1 MKTKI
6 YSSTGTFI
14 LLVLRRRKMYTGT
27 GNYFVSILD
36 PFKKKIY
43 IRNNSTAKK
52 LKNIKSIIYT
62 VSL

>member
-36 PFKKKIY
+36 PFKKKNLY
-43 IRNNSTAKK
+43 PEQQHC
-52 LKNIKSIIYT
+52 
-62 VSL
+62 